1 MGDIPASLDNIAPS
15 LAGCFADTGLLH
27 LLLNFVRQIINFA
40 RQRVPNFVSGLRRKQ
55 QPDDQAD
62 AAPRS
67 PIDQFVVY
75 TDVHRGNRNMP
86 NTAGELP
93 LLALIGLLS
102 LGAAAGTRVLAR
114 ARSTR

>member
-1 MGDIPASLDNIAPS
+1 VGDIPASLDNIAPS
-15 LAGCFADTGLLH
+15 LAGGFADTGLLH

-67 PIDQFVVY
+67 QIDQFVVY

>member
-1 MGDIPASLDNIAPS
+1 MTRPMPHPAP
-15 LAGCFADTGLLH
+15 
-27 LLLNFVRQIINFA
+27 Q
-40 RQRVPNFVSGLRRKQ
+40 
-55 QPDDQAD
+55 
-62 AAPRS
+62 
-67 PIDQFVVY
+67 IDQFVVY